1 MIIAFFIPKKAAK
14 ENKMRKIIQKLVWLG
29 MIGIAIM
36 MGACTPAS
44 SPSFKSN
51 FELVGFYYRKT
62 IPQFSVASY
71 YTNSTDKEE
80 ILEYAKKAFS
90 WNGHETIILF
100 FFNDRANTPD
110 VTISGVDWP
119 EQYEPY
125 CVAMYSKFPTGL
137 ESFEEY
143 PFKK

>member
-1 MIIAFFIPKKAAK
+1 MK
-14 ENKMRKIIQKLVWLG
+14 RIIQG
-29 MIGIAIM
+29 IIGLLSISIVIFG
-36 MGACTPAS
+36 GACAPAPS
-44 SPSFKSN
+44 SSFKSD

-62 IPQFSVASY
+62 LPQLSVASY

-80 ILEYAKKAFS
+80 MLEYAKKAFS

-110 VTISGVDWP
+110 VTMSGVNWP

-125 CVAMYSKFPTGL
+125 CVAMYSKAPTGL

>member
-1 MIIAFFIPKKAAK
+1 MKKTI
-14 ENKMRKIIQKLVWLG
+14 RKLVNLG
-29 MIGIAIM
+29 IVGVVII
-36 MGACTPAS
+36 MGACAPTS
-44 SPSFKSN
+44 QPSLKSN
-51 FELVGFYYRKT
+51 FEMVGFYYRKT
-62 IPQFSVASY
+62 PPQLSVASY

-90 WNGHETIILF
+90 WNGRETIIIF
-100 FFNDRANTPD
+100 FFNDRANTPN
-110 VTISGVDWP
+110 VTYSGVNWP

-125 CVAMYSKFPTGL
+125 CVAMYSKMPTGL

>member
-1 MIIAFFIPKKAAK
+1 MKKILQTVVNLGFATMMLMTIACAP
-14 ENKMRKIIQKLVWLG
+14 
-29 MIGIAIM
+29 
-36 MGACTPAS
+36 S
-44 SPSFKSN
+44 SQPSFKSN
-51 FELVGFYYRKT
+51 FEMVGFYYRKT
-62 IPQFSVASY
+62 PPQLSVASY

-90 WNGHETIILF
+90 WNGRETIIIF
-100 FFNDRANTPD
+100 FFNDRANTPN
-110 VTISGVDWP
+110 VTYSGVNWP

-125 CVAMYSKFPTGL
+125 CVAMYSKMPTGL